1 METITPA
8 REHGTGTEIQ
18 RLESRNR
25 TLFIL
30 VVVLAIVA
38 VAAGAFLLYEALG
51 TDSTDVPTAVE
62 AVFDDYIEAW
72 NSYDG
77 DALLAVT
84 TEDFEFYEA
93 ESLTAPM
100 TLHSRTGTVQIVEE
114 VTAAESWS
122 VEMIGPP
129 LAVGEDTIT
138 LVTADRIDTATETSE
153 GVSIYTIV
161 QSGDEWKIDQH
172 VFLYAD
178 Q

>member
-18 RLESRNR
+18 RLERRNR
-25 TLFIL
+25 SLFTL
-30 VVVLAIVA
+30 VVVLAIVV
-38 VAAGAFLLYEALG
+38 VAAGALLLYQTVGA
-51 TDSTDVPTAVE
+51 DSTDVPAAVE

-100 TLHSRTGTVQIVEE
+100 TLHSRTGTVQIVEG
-114 VTAAESWS
+114 VTAAASWS
-122 VEMIGPP
+122 VEIVGPP

-138 LVTADRIDTATETSE
+138 LVTADRIDTSTETGE
-153 GVSIYTIV
+153 GISIYTIV
-161 QSGDEWKIDQH
+161 QTGDEWKIDQH

-178 Q
+178 